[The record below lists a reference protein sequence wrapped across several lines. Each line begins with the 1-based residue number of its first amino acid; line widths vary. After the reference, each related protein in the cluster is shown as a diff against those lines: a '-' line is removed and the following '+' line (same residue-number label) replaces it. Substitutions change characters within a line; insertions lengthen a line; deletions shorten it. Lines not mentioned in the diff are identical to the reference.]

1 MQEGESGMTE
11 GHVPCTASMTGGPW
25 FAQELETIESRSALS
40 LFLHEHQIQRGLTAG
55 GFEFHPFHSLVD
67 AHI

>member
-1 MQEGESGMTE
+1 MQEGQSDMTE
-11 GHVPCTASMTGGPW
+11 GHVLCTVSMAGGPW
-25 FAQELETIESRSALS
+25 FAQELKTIESLLVLT

-55 GFEFHPFHSLVD
+55 GFEFHPFHSLLD